1 MDDSKKLL
9 HGNFFIIYGR
19 LRHLIQPRSATK
31 KRPKKPAVN
40 ILVSGLIKSE
50 MLHNYICRLV

>member
-9 HGNFFIIYGR
+9 NGHFFYY
-19 LRHLIQPRSATK
+19 LRKIKTSYTTTICHKEETE
-31 KRPKKPAVN
+31 KPAVY
-40 ILVSGLIKSE
+40 ISVSGLIKSE